1 MSLNIRHWDGKF
13 LANFV
18 NNSATRKALANGNN
32 WSMQAAEAA
41 AQDIKRAQQQII
53 ACAPAAMSSE
63 EVMLEFGDRF
73 NEQVLYLQDSLAD
86 YNDD

>member
-32 WSMQAAEAA
+32 WSMRAAQAAAEHIEQAK
-41 AQDIKRAQQQII
+41 QEII
-53 ACAPAAMSSE
+53 AGLPNDMTLDDAMYEYSNRFASE
-63 EVMLEFGDRF
+63 I
-73 NEQVLYLQDSLAD
+73 LYLKDSLAD